1 MLLLLLLLLLQSVG
15 SSGIRVNGLLASS
28 VAHPSNTYT
37 ATTQFVEM
45 SRIRIEGLLAAFPK
59 LVTTGNSQ
67 HTYVETE
74 SVRYVYQ
81 PMEALYLLL
90 ITNKSS
96 NIMEDLET
104 LRLLA
109 KLVPEFCQA
118 GLDEEGVRE
127 HAFDLI
133 LAFDEVRAGLRSHAQ
148 TRKDALACARAH
160 ARARARR
167 QTDRQPGRQTDRPTD
182 R

>member
-1 MLLLLLLLLLQSVG
+1 
-15 SSGIRVNGLLASS
+15 
-28 VAHPSNTYT
+28 
-37 ATTQFVEM
+37 M

-109 KLVPEFCQA
+109 KFCLLYTSPSPRDQRGSRMPSSA
-118 GLDEEGVRE
+118 
-127 HAFDLI
+127 
-133 LAFDEVRAGLRSHAQ
+133 
-148 TRKDALACARAH
+148 
-160 ARARARR
+160 
-167 QTDRQPGRQTDRPTD
+167 
-182 R
+182 